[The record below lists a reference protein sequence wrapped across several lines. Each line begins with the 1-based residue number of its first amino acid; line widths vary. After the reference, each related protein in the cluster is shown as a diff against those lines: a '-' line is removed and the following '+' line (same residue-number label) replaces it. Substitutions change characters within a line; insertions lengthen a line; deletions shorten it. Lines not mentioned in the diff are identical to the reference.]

1 MILSPTRKNP
11 EEEEE
16 DKNTTGLKDEAMTY
30 SSWFVKMCKSTCKSV
45 INSKKENYHQFGLR
59 KE

>member
-11 EEEEE
+11 KEEE
-16 DKNTTGLKDEAMTY
+16 DKNTTGLKDEATTY
-30 SSWFVKMCKSTCKSV
+30 CSWFVKMCKSTCKAV
-45 INSKKENYHQFGLR
+45 INCKKENYRQFGLR